1 MAMTAK
7 LWTANGIAAELGHTH
22 RTVSAALKGV
32 PHDGK
37 DGRYKAWHMTTVL
50 AALADR
56 ATPDALDLT
65 AERARLAKAQADD
78 REMKNDLARGELIT
92 VAEFHLMVTAAFA
105 RVRAKLLAL
114 PSKMAPWVMS
124 AKTAAEAQ
132 AMLRDTVHDA
142 LNELAA
148 TNAAGVSEDGGFDEG
163 GA

>member
-7 LWTANGIAAELGHTH
+7 LWTISGLAAELNKDR
-22 RTVSAALKGV
+22 RTITRALRDV

-37 DGRYKAWHMTTVL
+37 EGRYEAWHMTTVL
-50 AALADR
+50 AAMEGGGSD
-56 ATPDALDLT
+56 TLDLT
-65 AERARLAKAQADD
+65 AERARFAAAQADD
-78 REMKNDLARGELIT
+78 REMKNDLARGEQIT
-92 VAEFHLMVTAAFA
+92 VAEFHLMVTSAFA

-114 PSKMAPWVMS
+114 PSKMAPLVVG

-142 LNELAA
+142 LDELAA
-148 TNAAGVSEDGGFDEG
+148 TTAAGVSEDGGFNEG

>member
-7 LWTANGIAAELGHTH
+7 LWTISGLAAELG
-22 RTVSAALKGV
+22 RDRRLISAALKGI
-32 PHDGK
+32 PHDGTE
-37 DGRYKAWHMTTVL
+37 GRYKGWHMTTVL
-50 AALADR
+50 AALDGGE
-56 ATPDALDLT
+56 ALDLT

-78 REMKNDLARGELIT
+78 REMKNDLARGEQIT

-114 PSKMAPWVMS
+114 PSKMAPLVMS

-132 AMLRDTVHDA
+132 ALLRDTVHEA
-142 LNELAA
+142 LGELAA

>member
-7 LWTANGIAAELGHTH
+7 LWTISGLAAELG
-22 RTVSAALKGV
+22 RDRRLISAALKGI

-37 DGRYKAWHMTTVL
+37 SGRYKAWHMTTVL
-50 AALADR
+50 EALEGGDV
-56 ATPDALDLT
+56 LDLT

-78 REMKNDLARGELIT
+78 REMKNDLARGDQIT
-92 VAEFHLMVTAAFA
+92 VAEFHLMVTSAFA

-114 PSKMAPWVMS
+114 PSKMAPLVVG

-148 TNAAGVSEDGGFDEG
+148 PTAAGVSADDGFNEG